1 MLDLKAKIRL
11 SQNRDIQTPEA
22 RRERLVGDT
31 RTVDTV
37 STSAMAIF
45 TFLIISHGDEANR
58 RWNRSTED
66 RTYSY
71 KATEIGEV
79 EPR

>member
-22 RRERLVGDT
+22 WRERLVGDI

-45 TFLIISHGDEANR
+45 NFLIISHGDKANR

-66 RTYSY
+66 WTYSC